1 MALTLEE
8 LRSGWRIINDRLD
21 KLAVQLD
28 KLVEQSKIMDERL
41 NRMAE
46 ELNIMDERDL
56 IDGNVAKLSAKQ
68 IRGNFY
74 QIIDFRTGK

>member
-41 NRMAE
+41 N
-46 ELNIMDERDL
+46 IM
-56 IDGNVAKLSAKQ
+56 N
-68 IRGNFY
+68 
-74 QIIDFRTGK
+74 